1 MKKLGELS
9 PLRTHYF
16 NKESILYN
24 LINFMFCHMLYFFYI
39 SPYCSHK
46 RKSLLI
52 FRGQRE
58 GPSFHDSAR
67 KAGEFLVS
75 LTSLLSWS
83 WHQGWRTWRSRVLG
97 EGCLLLPILPGRG
110 SNLFGILESGKLVY
124 LHTFLNGKNICNSSE
139 TFDSKDRQSL
149 VIKFYRAK
157 KELEMFFEK
166 YQ

>member
-1 MKKLGELS
+1 M
-9 PLRTHYF
+9 
-16 NKESILYN
+16 
-24 LINFMFCHMLYFFYI
+24 
-39 SPYCSHK
+39 
-46 RKSLLI
+46 
-52 FRGQRE
+52 
-58 GPSFHDSAR
+58 
-67 KAGEFLVS
+67 
-75 LTSLLSWS
+75 
-83 WHQGWRTWRSRVLG
+83 LG
-97 EGCLLLPILPGRG
+97 EGCLLLPTLPDRG